1 MRRLSPRLMNCPI
14 YSLLMYRQGLFFC
27 STKTAGGRVDFDYYR
42 IGPTG
47 DSR

>member
-1 MRRLSPRLMNCPI
+1 MS
-14 YSLLMYRQGLFFC
+14 YRYGLFFH
-27 STKTAGGRVDFDYYR
+27 STQTAGGRVDFDYYR